1 MSARTK
7 HEQVASSINQV
18 RSARAAAVTAALVI
32 DMIYLIYST
41 TPIRYVSMSHN
52 GPRFIHNGYSDG
64 HALADFAKEI
74 TLYSRARFSSVS
86 NLVRGLD
93 RVGFSDRVVRK
104 NSESFCV
111 VMTHSL

>member
-7 HEQVASSINQV
+7 PEQVALSINQV

-64 HALADFAKEI
+64 HGRTDFAKDRPPRKGA
-74 TLYSRARFSSVS
+74 LLFGLNCVCFSS
-86 NLVRGLD
+86 
-93 RVGFSDRVVRK
+93 RVVEK
-104 NSESFCV
+104 SLQSHDV
-111 VMTHSL
+111 VMTHSLCVSVK